1 MIYNTYKNIIYKYIK
16 MEVEQQIEIISNDL
30 EKKYGIEVS
39 NKYKSI
45 AYEIYNDEKYREK
58 MKILIDIQYMTLKND
73 KNRYVDLH

>member
-1 MIYNTYKNIIYKYIK
+1 

-30 EKKYGIEVS
+30 EKKYGIDIS

-45 AYEIYNDEKYREK
+45 TYEIYNDEKYREK

-73 KNRYVDLH
+73 KNKYVDLH